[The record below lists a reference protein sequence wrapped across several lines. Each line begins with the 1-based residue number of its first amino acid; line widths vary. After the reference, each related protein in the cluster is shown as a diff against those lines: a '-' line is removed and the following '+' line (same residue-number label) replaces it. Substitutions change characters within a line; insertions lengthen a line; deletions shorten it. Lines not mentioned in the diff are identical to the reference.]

1 MSDLKL
7 LQCAIPDSVYQ
18 HNMQES
24 ADIMRRKFDER
35 RAVLDERKKEIL
47 KEAVDCYRD
56 GRQINKDGDL
66 DGDTAHT
73 YKSKREKIAASYRS
87 FTEDYCRFMLDILMY
102 EGVTVIRQSRSEK
115 MDFESPEV
123 RQSTVDD
130 IDLWLEKIHE
140 QLYKPVR
147 KARIDHRDMMERMS
161 FPADPDLEDKLI
173 KQQILIRKGWD

>member
-1 MSDLKL
+1 
-7 LQCAIPDSVYQ
+7 
-18 HNMQES
+18 
-24 ADIMRRKFDER
+24 
-35 RAVLDERKKEIL
+35 
-47 KEAVDCYRD
+47 
-56 GRQINKDGDL
+56 
-66 DGDTAHT
+66 
-73 YKSKREKIAASYRS
+73 
-87 FTEDYCRFMLDILMY
+87 MY